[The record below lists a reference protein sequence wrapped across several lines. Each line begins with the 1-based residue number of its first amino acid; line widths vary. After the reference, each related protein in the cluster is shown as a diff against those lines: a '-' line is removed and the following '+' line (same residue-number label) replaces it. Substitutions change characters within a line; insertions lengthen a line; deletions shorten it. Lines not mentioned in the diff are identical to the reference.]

1 MVFIIISLVLCSVI
15 FGLTLHVAIEDNV
28 GWGSVVFAF
37 ILLVIQVI
45 CLFRII
51 DVKKQE
57 AIADFEA
64 GKYKKEVLYKTR
76 FVDDQ
81 PIIVDSLVTYTKRKE
96 TKTYILQWNNINYQ
110 TAINVVECAYI
121 SE

>member
-1 MVFIIISLVLCSVI
+1 MVFIIIALIICSILFGIVLYWTIDEGENWWGAFFSFICVI
-15 FGLTLHVAIEDNV
+15 L
-28 GWGSVVFAF
+28 
-37 ILLVIQVI
+37 QVI

-57 AIADFEA
+57 AIKDFEA

-96 TKTYILQWNNINYQ
+96 TKTYILQ
-110 TAINVVECAYI
+110 
-121 SE
+121 

>member
-1 MVFIIISLVLCSVI
+1 MVFIIISLVLCSII
-15 FGLTLHVAIEDNV
+15 FGLTLYSTIEEDLNW
-28 GWGSVVFAF
+28 WGVFLSF
-37 ILLVIQVI
+37 ICVILQVI
-45 CLFRII
+45 CLFKII

-76 FVDDQ
+76 FIDDQ

-96 TKTYILQWNNINYQ
+96 TKTYILQ
-110 TAINVVECAYI
+110 
-121 SE
+121 

>member
-28 GWGSVVFAF
+28 GWGSVAFAF
-37 ILLVIQVI
+37 ILLAIQVI

-64 GKYKKEVLYKTR
+64 GKYAKEVLYKTR

-96 TKTYILQWNNINYQ
+96 TKTYVLQ
-110 TAINVVECAYI
+110 
-121 SE
+121 